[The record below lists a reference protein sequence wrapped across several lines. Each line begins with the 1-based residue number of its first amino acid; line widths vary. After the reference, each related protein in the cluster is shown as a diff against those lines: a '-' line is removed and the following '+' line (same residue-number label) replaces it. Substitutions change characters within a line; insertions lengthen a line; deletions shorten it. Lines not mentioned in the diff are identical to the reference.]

1 MNYNDRKLNK
11 CKIAGP
17 EIDKSSD
24 PKAEGNKDVSNPV
37 GFRI

>member
-1 MNYNDRKLNK
+1 MDE

-24 PKAEGNKDVSNPV
+24 PKTDGIGDVFVPF